1 VQIIFGIR
9 LARGEDAEFGDYILK
24 HLDTIRSYSAI
35 VKLVSRPRRPF
46 LHHLAAAH
54 NPLQKH
60 CILLHGWGAKGRDME
75 EWAHALRDTAAGKS
89 THFWIPTY
97 DTSWRNFAQS
107 AREIKVLLEKQPFD
121 FSRTLIVG
129 YSMGGLVA
137 RELARAG
144 FPFQQLVTL
153 CSPHQGAAPWI
164 PIWWRRTPTLK
175 ANSKLINNLN
185 SSNGDAVHR
194 SHYHFWG
201 LTYRDPGGLHQ
212 HDGIVE
218 ISSALGQKLGNLPQR
233 QTYLINLPKPIAGL
247 NLSTP
252 HVCALYPHR
261 IPKAFENMKV
271 MLENL

>member
-1 VQIIFGIR
+1 M
-9 LARGEDAEFGDYILK
+9 ILN
-24 HLDTIRSYSAI
+24 HIETIRGYSGI
-35 VKLVSRPRRPF
+35 VKLVLRPRKAS
-46 LHHLAAAH
+46 LHHIAAVH
-54 NPLQKH
+54 NPPEKH
-60 CILLHGWGAKGRDME
+60 CILLHGWGATGNDMRY
-75 EWAHALRDTAAGKS
+75 WAEALAATPAGQN

-107 AREIKVLLEKQPFD
+107 AREIKVLLESQPFD

-144 FPFQQLVTL
+144 FSFQHLVTL

-175 ANSKLINNLN
+175 ANSMLIKNLN
-185 SSNGDAVHR
+185 SSNGDAMHR
-194 SHYHFWG
+194 SKYHFWG

-218 ISSALGQKLGNLPQR
+218 VASALGQKLGDAPSR
-233 QTYLINLPKPIAGL
+233 QSYSIDLQKPIAGL

-261 IPKAFENMKV
+261 IPQALENMKAL
-271 MLENL
+271 LEGL

>member
-1 VQIIFGIR
+1 MT
-9 LARGEDAEFGDYILK
+9 LK
-24 HLDTIRSYSAI
+24 HIETIRGYSGI
-35 VKLVSRPRRPF
+35 VRLVLRPRKAS
-46 LHHLAAAH
+46 LQHIAAAH
-54 NPLQKH
+54 NPPQKH
-60 CILLHGWGAKGRDME
+60 CILLHGWGARGQDMQS
-75 EWAHALRDTAAGKS
+75 WADALAATPAGQS

-107 AREIKVLLEKQPFD
+107 AREIKVLLESQPFD
-121 FSRTLIVG
+121 FSRTLIMG

-185 SSNGDAVHR
+185 SSNGDAMHR
-194 SHYHFWG
+194 SKYHFWG
-201 LTYRDPGGLHQ
+201 LTYRDPGGQHH

-218 ISSALGQKLGNLPQR
+218 IASALGQKLGDLPTR
-233 QTYLINLPKPIAGL
+233 QTYSINIKNPIAGL

-252 HVCALYPHR
+252 HVCALYPQR
-261 IPKAFENMKV
+261 VPEALGNMVKL
-271 MLENL
+271 LEEI